1 MSATKSFNG
10 GLTRKQFLVGA
21 SSLTA
26 AAALGGGVGVLGGA
40 RSARAATLIERAI
53 PSSGEKIPIIGL
65 GTARVYDVEP
75 GDPKLPV
82 LKSTVETFVR
92 EGGKVID
99 CSPTYGNAEAVVGR
113 LVNELGAR
121 SKVFYATKISTNGE
135 KEGMDQV
142 NASLKAWNTDKFDLL
157 QVHNMKDFDTQIR
170 TIRRLRDEGKVRYV
184 GVTTSFRRDYDRYV
198 ELLKKEKLD
207 FMQVN
212 FSLMQPESG
221 DRVLPAAKDAGLA
234 VLINRPFALAGTFRK
249 VKGRKLPEW
258 AAEFGA
264 KTWAQFFLKFVVSH
278 PAVTCAIPGT
288 DKPEYMTDNFGAGMG
303 PMPDEKT
310 RARMLAFWKT
320 L

>member
-1 MSATKSFNG
+1 MSATNRFNG
-10 GLTRKQFLVGA
+10 GLTRKEFLAGA
-21 SSLTA
+21 AALTTA
-26 AAALGGGVGVLGGA
+26 AAGGALGVLGPA
-40 RSARAATLIERAI
+40 RPARAATLVERAI

-65 GTARVYDVEP
+65 GTVYDVEA
-75 GDPKLPV
+75 GDPKLPE
-82 LKSTVETFVR
+82 LKATVETFVR

-113 LVNELGAR
+113 FINELGAR
-121 SKVFYATKISTNGE
+121 NKVFYATKISTNGE
-135 KEGMDQV
+135 KEGMEQV
-142 NASLKAWNTDKFDLL
+142 NTSLKQWNTDRFDLL
-157 QVHNMKDFDTQIR
+157 QVHNMRDFGTQIR
-170 TIRRLRDEGKVRYV
+170 TIRRLKDEGKVRYV
-184 GVTTSFRRDYDRYV
+184 GVTTSSQRSYDRFV
-198 ELLKKEKLD
+198 ALLKSEKLD
-207 FMQVN
+207 FVQVN
-212 FSLMQPESG
+212 YSLMQPESG

-264 KTWAQFFLKFVVSH
+264 RTWAQFFLKFVVSH

-288 DKPEYMTDNFGAGMG
+288 DKPEYMTDNLGAAVG
-303 PMPDEKT
+303 PMPDEKA

>member
-1 MSATKSFNG
+1 MSATKDFKD

-26 AAALGGGVGVLGGA
+26 AAALGGGLGLVGGVH
-40 RSARAATLIERAI
+40 SARAATLIERAI

-75 GDPKLPV
+75 GDSKLPV
-82 LKSTVETFVR
+82 LKATVETFVR
-92 EGGKVID
+92 VGGKVID

-113 LVNELGAR
+113 LINELGAR
-121 SKVFYATKISTNGE
+121 NKVFYATKISTNGE
-135 KEGMDQV
+135 KEGLEQV
-142 NASLKAWNTDKFDLL
+142 NTALKQWNTDKFDLL

-170 TIRRLRDEGKVRYV
+170 TIRRLKDEGKVRYA

-212 FSLMQPESG
+212 YSLMQPESG
-221 DRVLPAAKDAGLA
+221 DRVLPAAKDTGLA

-249 VKGRKLPEW
+249 VKGKKVPEW

-288 DKPEYMTDNFGAGMG
+288 DKPEYMTDNLGAATG

>member
-1 MSATKSFNG
+1 MSATNRFNG
-10 GLTRKQFLVGA
+10 GLTRKEFLAGA
-21 SSLTA
+21 AALTTA
-26 AAALGGGVGVLGGA
+26 AAGGALGVLGPA
-40 RSARAATLIERAI
+40 RPARAATLVERAI

-65 GTARVYDVEP
+65 GTARVYDVEA
-75 GDPKLPV
+75 GDPKLPE
-82 LKSTVETFVR
+82 LKATVETFVR

-113 LVNELGAR
+113 FINELGAR
-121 SKVFYATKISTNGE
+121 NKVFYATKISTNGE
-135 KEGMDQV
+135 KEGMEQV
-142 NASLKAWNTDKFDLL
+142 NTSLKQWNTDRFDLL
-157 QVHNMKDFDTQIR
+157 QVHNMRDFGTQIR
-170 TIRRLRDEGKVRYV
+170 TIRRLKDEGKVRYV
-184 GVTTSFRRDYDRYV
+184 GVTTSSQRSYDRFV
-198 ELLKKEKLD
+198 ALLKSEKLD
-207 FMQVN
+207 FVQVN
-212 FSLMQPESG
+212 YSLMQPESG

-264 KTWAQFFLKFVVSH
+264 RTWAQFFLKFVVSH

-288 DKPEYMTDNFGAGMG
+288 DKPEYMTDNLGAAVG
-303 PMPDEKT
+303 PMPDEKA